1 MHTLGKFFTACLI
14 GLASAACSAHHEHP
28 PAVPCHFTQQ
38 SYERICNHPSMTEA
52 ARREAYA
59 CHAYE
64 AKLAALPLQTAL
76 HVAQR

>member
-1 MHTLGKFFTACLI
+1 MDSFGKILTACLI
-14 GLASAACSAHHEHP
+14 VLSSAACSARHEP
-28 PAVPCHFTQQ
+28 PPTVPCHFTQQ
-38 SYERICNHPSMTEA
+38 SYERVCNHPSMTAA

-64 AKLAALPLQTAL
+64 AKLRAALPPAL